1 MTHLYRPSL
10 VSFQDESEFL
20 NELIKYMSKELMKAC
35 SHLLPVESTV
45 FEMHKL
51 RQAYSSYL
59 ELSDRY
65 MTNRG
70 PELTV

>member
-1 MTHLYRPSL
+1 
-10 VSFQDESEFL
+10 
-20 NELIKYMSKELMKAC
+20 MKAC